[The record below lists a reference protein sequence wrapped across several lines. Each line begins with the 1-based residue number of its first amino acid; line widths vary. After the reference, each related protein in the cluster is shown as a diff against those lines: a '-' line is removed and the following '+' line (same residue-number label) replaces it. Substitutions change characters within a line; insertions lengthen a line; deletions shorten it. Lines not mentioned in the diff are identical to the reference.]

1 MFNLIPLEHYTSIYY
16 YALLMIVLLMFLY
29 TQLTV
34 FDSKYES
41 NKIFIKILALTTFPF
56 VFIYMG
62 ARPLSGRYFGDMSTY
77 NQIFEALKS
86 FGSTALPE
94 NDVFFYQ
101 YMLATSKVVESEGF
115 FLLTAFFYTL
125 PLYIVSKKLFK
136 KYWFYSFLLFVTSLS
151 FWSYGTNGIRNG
163 LATSI
168 FLLVFSTRNL
178 TLRILILLLAVN
190 IHSSMLIPTLG
201 YLITLIVSRT
211 KLLLYG
217 WCLAIPVSL
226 VGGGF
231 FQSLFANMYNDDR
244 TSYLTEGNLNND
256 VFSSNGFRWD
266 FVAYSAIAVIVGYY
280 FIYRKHYTD
289 KIYHVIYGTYLIA
302 NALWI
307 LVIKANFSNR
317 FAYLSWFI
325 MPLVVIY
332 PLLNQ
337 PKTKQNHQLVGY
349 SILLY
354 FFFTFFMFNSS
365 II

>member
-1 MFNLIPLEHYTSIYY
+1 MFNLIPLEHYTSTYY
-16 YALLMIVLLMFLY
+16 YVLLMIVFLMFSY

-41 NKIFIKILALTTFPF
+41 NKIFIKILALITFPF

-62 ARPLSGRYFGDMSTY
+62 ARPLSGRYFLDMVTY
-77 NQIFEALKS
+77 NQIFEILKS
-86 FGSTALPE
+86 FGGAALPE
-94 NDVFFYQ
+94 NDVFFYH
-101 YMLATSKVVESEGF
+101 YMLAASKIMDSEGF

-168 FLLVFSTRNL
+168 FLLVFSTQNL
-178 TLRILILLLAVN
+178 ILRILILILAIN

-201 YLITLIVSRT
+201 YLIALIVSRT

-226 VGGGF
+226 VGGDF
-231 FQSLFANMYNDDR
+231 FQRLFSKMYNDDR
-244 TSYLTEGNLNND
+244 TSYLTEGNVNND
-256 VFSSNGFRWD
+256 VFSSTGFRWD

-354 FFFTFFMFNSS
+354 FLFTFFMFNLSS
-365 II
+365 I